1 MQSVNQYL
9 ADAVLVAHVL
19 FVAFVVFG
27 LLLTV
32 VGGHLGWSW
41 TRNMWFR
48 IIHLAAIVFVVVQT
62 WLGMVCPLTTL
73 EMWLRIQVGQPAYEG
88 SFIQYWL
95 HRMLYFDLPTWAF
108 VAAHTV
114 FGLLV
119 VWAWTR
125 FPPTRSRGQR

>member
-32 VGGHLGWSW
+32 CGGHLGWSW

-48 IIHLAAIVFVVVQT
+48 VIHLAAIGFVVVQT

-125 FPPTRSRGQR
+125 FPPRRSR